1 MEKRMISK
9 EDKLEIL
16 EIIKQ
21 IFMAT
26 PVSCSQVSYDE
37 DSGDCVYTLRKVDI
51 LKSIDKMKQDEN
63 T

>member
-1 MEKRMISK
+1 MISK
-9 EDKLEIL
+9 EDRLEIL

-21 IFMAT
+21 IFITT

-51 LKSIDKMKQDEN
+51 LRSIDKMKKDED

>member
-1 MEKRMISK
+1 
-9 EDKLEIL
+9 
-16 EIIKQ
+16 
-21 IFMAT
+21 MAT

-51 LKSIDKMKQDEN
+51 LKSIDKMKQDED